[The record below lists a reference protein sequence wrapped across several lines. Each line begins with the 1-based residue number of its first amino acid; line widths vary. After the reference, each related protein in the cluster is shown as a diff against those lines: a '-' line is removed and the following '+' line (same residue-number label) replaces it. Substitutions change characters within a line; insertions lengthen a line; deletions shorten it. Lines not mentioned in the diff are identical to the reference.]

1 MRGSAMAS
9 KRGGQRWGRA
19 GRAFAVI
26 RDGGETEK
34 AADKTAR
41 IFRLFSIR
49 RSAVALM
56 RRAAGISCAEMEQV
70 VEISH

>member
-1 MRGSAMAS
+1 MS
-9 KRGGQRWGRA
+9 RA

-34 AADKTAR
+34 AADKTVR
-41 IFRLFSIR
+41 IFRSFSVR
-49 RSAVALM
+49 RAAVALM